1 MFKIIWAVII
11 LINSSAILANT
22 RIVVL
27 GDSLSSS
34 HGMAIEQGWV
44 HLLQKKLQH
53 TQQAEYH
60 IINESISGETTTG
73 GLARIDAILKQHK
86 PSHLILELGAN
97 DGLRGLSP
105 KLIKQN
111 LIRIIQRCQ
120 QQKVRILLLSMALPP
135 NYGRR
140 YTTLFK
146 NIFPQI
152 AKARD
157 VAIIPFVFDKIVLTP
172 ALIQA
177 DGLHPNAQAQ
187 PIILDKIWVYLKKM
201 LSR

>member
-11 LINSSAILANT
+11 LISSSAILANPK
-22 RIVVL
+22 IVVL

-44 HLLQKKLQH
+44 HLLQKKLNQ
-53 TQQAEYH
+53 TQEEYH

-73 GLARIDAILKQHK
+73 GLARIDGILKNHN
-86 PSHLILELGAN
+86 PSLLILELGAN

-111 LIRIIQRCQ
+111 LTMIIQRCQ
-120 QQKVRILLLSMALPP
+120 QQKVRVLLLSMALPP
-135 NYGRR
+135 NYGIR
-140 YTTLFK
+140 YTDMFKKLFS
-146 NIFPQI
+146 QI
-152 AKARD
+152 AKERNIAL
-157 VAIIPFVFDKIVLTP
+157 IPFVFDEIMLNPKLR
-172 ALIQA
+172 QA

-187 PIILDKIWVYLKKM
+187 SIILDKIWIYLKKM
-201 LSR
+201 LPQ